1 MREQNGGG
9 ATSVVDTGIMT
20 VCEASVVGRRAHL
33 QVCGDAGYLGVELDL
48 WPEGGEQ
55 LAPIPHD
62 TSPSQTAAAT
72 ALAAARRFPSSSS
85 QNKRGCASTTST
97 LEPTNFSG
105 RCLGRPWHGRGGV
118 VLLCPHQ
125 LPVQPQ
131 VATICTKENKQGGQS
146 HREASAS
153 TSDAASPH
161 GLPTL

>member
-9 ATSVVDTGIMT
+9 ATSGVDTGIMT

-33 QVCGDAGYLGVELDL
+33 QVCGDAGYLGVELRGG
-48 WPEGGEQ
+48 PGEQ

-97 LEPTNFSG
+97 LEPTNVSG

-131 VATICTKENKQGGQS
+131 VATICTQDKQGGPS

-153 TSDAASPH
+153 TSDASSPH